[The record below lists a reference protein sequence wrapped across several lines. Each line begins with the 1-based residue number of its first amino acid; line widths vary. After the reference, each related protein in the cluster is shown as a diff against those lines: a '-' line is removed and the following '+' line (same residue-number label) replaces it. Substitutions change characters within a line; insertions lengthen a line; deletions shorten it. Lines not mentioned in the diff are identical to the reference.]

1 MRLSP
6 LDIKKQEFNRGF
18 RGFEE
23 EEVSAFLQMLA
34 DQWDE
39 VLEESRRL
47 ESRVAELENKLQH
60 YQRVEDALQEAL
72 NTAKSSSK
80 TKLANAEQEAALLLR
95 EAQSKGEQIMQEAKF
110 ANQSLIQSNISLD
123 QRQQQILAR
132 LKAFLSS
139 ELDML
144 SRFDKDAASVEPLK
158 EQPTPS
164 FGSSNG
170 VASVSAAPAVIA
182 VEETLESE
190 VSRET
195 HDVNDDSAGHDSLI
209 DSVSGFPNE
218 GEEVSNVDG
227 NDDYEAYEGPQPAE
241 LDYNETEAPDTRE
254 YDNVTSDADSDF
266 GQSFDEETARPHEDR
281 PPLRDNV
288 SPADV
293 DKIRRILDDL
303 D

>member
-39 VLEESRRL
+39 VLEENRKL
-47 ESRVAELENKLQH
+47 ESRVSELENKLQH

-95 EAQSKGEQIMQEAKF
+95 EAQAKGEEIIQKAKF
-110 ANQSLIQSNISLD
+110 ANQQLKQSNISLD

-144 SRFDKDAASVEPLK
+144 GRFDEQSSAVEPMK
-158 EQPTPS
+158 KTPTPE
-164 FGSSNG
+164 FGNG
-170 VASVSAAPAVIA
+170 VAPVPSMAERPDHQQDELQTVPETIDAAARDTSAN
-182 VEETLESE
+182 E
-190 VSRET
+190 R
-195 HDVNDDSAGHDSLI
+195 DSLLE
-209 DSVSGFPNE
+209 SVSGFPQE
-218 GEEVSNVDG
+218 GEEISN
-227 NDDYEAYEGPQPAE
+227 NLPADDYESFEEPLTTDSG
-241 LDYNETEAPDTRE
+241 
-254 YDNVTSDADSDF
+254 YDVQQSPVDDSIDS
-266 GQSFDEETARPHEDR
+266 SFDDETAKPHEDR

-288 SPADV
+288 SPADM